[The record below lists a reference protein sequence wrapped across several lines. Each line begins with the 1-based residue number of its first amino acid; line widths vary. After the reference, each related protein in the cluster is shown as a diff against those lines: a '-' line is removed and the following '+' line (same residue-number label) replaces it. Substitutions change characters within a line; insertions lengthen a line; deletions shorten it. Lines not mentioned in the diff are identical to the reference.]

1 MEKQLVAIEKRS
13 EEVVKK
19 EALLASK
26 TAALETWEKV
36 GGGGE
41 GWGGSGGKGWAEKG
55 GEGRGREGGDG
66 LRRGG

>member
-1 MEKQLVAIEKRS
+1 MLFPWPSSPSSFILHPSSLQNMEKQLVAIEKRS

-41 GWGGSGGKGWAEKG
+41 G
-55 GEGRGREGGDG
+55 
-66 LRRGG
+66 